1 MGIFCA
7 AFAVSDRTIETLLQ
21 DPLLVWQVV
30 EHEDYDTYLQAVQEA
45 NRQPIFRRLLG
56 KVPPPV
62 RPRRLDFTGHELKAL
77 DLDKSWDGL
86 DRTLRTLWRDQPS
99 FFESGREIGKLE
111 VGLGPALFHSSAAM
125 GAFALTIGTVSEQ
138 QFLSAFERTDLS
150 QAYLD
155 RFWERRDN
163 DVVEYIT
170 EHFSALQEFVRHA
183 AAHSLGAVMQFG

>member
-7 AFAVSDRTIETLLQ
+7 AFAVSDRTIETLLR

-30 EHEDYDTYLQAVQEA
+30 EHEDYGTYLKAVQEA
-45 NRQPIFRRLLG
+45 NRQPFFRRLLG

-62 RPRRLDFTGHELKAL
+62 LPRRLNFTKHELRSL

-86 DRTLRTLWRDQPS
+86 DRTLRTLWPGQPS

-111 VGLGPALFHSSAAM
+111 IGLGPALYHSGAAM
-125 GAFALTIGTVSEQ
+125 EAFARTFATVSEQ
-138 QFLSAFERTDLS
+138 QFLSAFDRTDLS

-155 RFWERRDN
+155 RFWERRDD
-163 DVVEYIT
+163 DVLEYAT
-170 EHFSALQEFVRHA
+170 EHFRALQSFAAHA
-183 AAHSLGAVMQFG
+183 AEHRLGAVMHFG